1 MATTPLSAFRTGVI
15 CLALLLEGMSS
26 SSINVQIHAMA
37 SDLGLR
43 GASVPIVVG
52 AFLLAYAGC
61 LPVAGR
67 ITDVWSRRE
76 VFRLGVVLFGVGCIL
91 CAVAPGA
98 FLLVAGR
105 LIQGA
110 GAALS
115 APAALALITAGL
127 GEGAARNR
135 AVAIYGAMGAAG
147 FSLGLVLPGF
157 VVAQVGWRRSFVLLV
172 PIVVAVLA
180 VTARLATNTPAG
192 GRVDVP
198 GAMGLTA
205 ILILT
210 MHALGGLGSTRV
222 GFLAIELG
230 LAAVVLAW
238 LVRRGGVGDYP
249 TAVLASRRIR
259 AACLG
264 LAGVY
269 AAVLSSML
277 ALSLGLQGQGDLD
290 AFALGL
296 LILPQP
302 VAFTLTAG
310 LGSRLV
316 SRFGPARVMTAGA
329 VVLAASLGYLAV
341 VGVQPP
347 WVATML
353 PAMAGIGVALG
364 LAFPAASI
372 AVVDA
377 AAEVD
382 RGTASSLL
390 TTAQN
395 VGGALGVAALTA
407 LALLP
412 GTESAGAGDAAV
424 APGGPEVGPALVAG
438 IAMLGLAVAVAA
450 AILGRSPRAA
460 RDGRAAGPARDG
472 RAVGGARG
480 RRAAHDLRAARDRW
494 AARVRRRGA
503 QVSGRRAAPQAA
515 SVELIG
521 TRVARVDATGEWVAA
536 AEESGARVPGV
547 GFTGELLAREW
558 AERERAARDLL
569 AAQRASRAS
578 ARSGGRR

>member
-1 MATTPLSAFRTGVI
+1 MSQGTSAATPALSAVRTGVI

-37 SDLGLR
+37 TDLGLG
-43 GASVPIVVG
+43 GAEVPIAVG

-67 ITDVWSRRE
+67 VADVWSRRE
-76 VFRLGVVLFGVGCIL
+76 VFRLGVALFGAGCL
-91 CAVAPGA
+91 VCALAQGPG
-98 FLLVAGR
+98 LIVAGR
-105 LIQGA
+105 FVQGA

-127 GEGAARNR
+127 GEGPARNR

-157 VVAQVGWRRSFVLLV
+157 VVAQVGWRWSFVLLV
-172 PIVVAVLA
+172 PIVAAVLA
-180 VTARLATNTPAG
+180 VTARLHTNLPSG
-192 GRVDVP
+192 GRLDVR
-198 GAMGLTA
+198 GALGLTGV
-205 ILILT
+205 LMLV
-210 MHALGGLGSTRV
+210 MHALGGIGST
-222 GFLAIELG
+222 GAGTLAIELG
-230 LAAVVLAW
+230 LAGALVAW
-238 LVRRGGVGDYP
+238 LIRRGGVGDYP
-249 TAVLASRRIR
+249 TAVLASAPIR

-316 SRFGPARVMTAGA
+316 SRLGPARVMAAGA
-329 VVLAASLGYLAV
+329 LVLAASLGYLVV
-341 VGVQPP
+341 VGAQQP
-347 WVATML
+347 WTATML
-353 PAMAGIGVALG
+353 PAMAGVGIALG

-377 AAEVD
+377 AAEGD

-395 VGGALGVAALTA
+395 VGGALGVSALTA

-412 GTESAGAGDAAV
+412 STESEGGSAAEAAV
-424 APGGPEVGPALVAG
+424 LAEGEPVVGTALVAG
-438 IAMLGLAVAVAA
+438 IAMLAVAFVLAGAALVRPAWVA
-450 AILGRSPRAA
+450 RA
-460 RDGRAAGPARDG
+460 
-472 RAVGGARG
+472 GGMHG
-480 RRAAHDLRAARDRW
+480 RRAHGRRMHGRRPLARRALASG
-494 AARVRRRGA
+494 RRGA
-503 QVSGRRAAPQAA
+503 APPPA
-515 SVELIG
+515 SADVVG
-521 TRVARVDATGEWVAA
+521 TRVARLGPTGDWVA
-536 AEESGARVPGV
+536 EPTGAPAP
-547 GFTGELLAREW
+547 TT
-558 AERERAARDLL
+558 RA
-569 AAQRASRAS
+569 
-578 ARSGGRR
+578 GGRR

>member
-1 MATTPLSAFRTGVI
+1 MSDGTSVATTPLSAFRTGVI

-37 SDLGLR
+37 TDLGLS

-67 ITDVWSRRE
+67 VTDVWSRRE

-105 LIQGA
+105 LVQGA

-115 APAALALITAGL
+115 APAALALITTGL
-127 GEGAARNR
+127 GEGTARNR

-157 VVAQVGWRRSFVLLV
+157 VVAQVGWRWSFVLFV

-180 VTARLATNTPAG
+180 VTARLATNAPAG

-198 GAMGLTA
+198 GAVALTA
-205 ILILT
+205 ILLLA
-210 MHALGGLGSTRV
+210 MHALGGLGSTDGAV
-222 GFLAIELG
+222 LAIEFG
-230 LAAVVLAW
+230 LAAMVLAW
-238 LVRRGGVGDYP
+238 LIHRGGVGDYP

-316 SRFGPARVMTAGA
+316 SRFGPAWVMGAGA

-341 VGVQPP
+341 FGVQPP
-347 WVATML
+347 WAATML

-377 AAEVD
+377 TAETN

-407 LALLP
+407 LTLLP
-412 GTESAGAGDAAV
+412 STDGGGDGVV
-424 APGGPEVGPALVAG
+424 APGGPDVGSALVAG
-438 IAMLGLAVAVAA
+438 IAMLGLAVALAA
-450 AILGRSPRAA
+450 ATHCWS
-460 RDGRAAGPARDG
+460 
-472 RAVGGARG
+472 
-480 RRAAHDLRAARDRW
+480 
-494 AARVRRRGA
+494 
-503 QVSGRRAAPQAA
+503 RRAAPRAA
-515 SVELIG
+515 SVEVIG
-521 TRVARVDATGEWVAA
+521 TRVARVDAAGEWVADA
-536 AEESGARVPGV
+536 DADADADAETTGVWATSGQPS
-547 GFTGELLAREW
+547 
-558 AERERAARDLL
+558 RAML
-569 AAQRASRAS
+569 ASRRSSRPS
-578 ARSGGRR
+578 ARAGGRG

>member
-1 MATTPLSAFRTGVI
+1 MSDRTSVATTPLSAFRTGVI

-37 SDLGLR
+37 TDLGLR

-76 VFRLGVVLFGVGCIL
+76 VFRLGVVLFGVGCVL

-105 LIQGA
+105 LVQGA

-127 GEGAARNR
+127 GEGTARNR

-157 VVAQVGWRRSFVLLV
+157 VVAQVGWRWSFVLLV

-180 VTARLATNTPAG
+180 VTARLATNAPAG

-198 GAMGLTA
+198 GAVGLTV
-205 ILILT
+205 ILMLT
-210 MHALGGLGSTRV
+210 MHALGGIGSTDGAV
-222 GFLAIELG
+222 IAIEFG

-238 LVRRGGVGDYP
+238 LIRRGGVGDYP

-277 ALSLGLQGQGDLD
+277 ALSLGLQGQGSDLD

-316 SRFGPARVMTAGA
+316 SRFGPARVLGAGA
-329 VVLAASLGYLAV
+329 AVLAASLGYLAV

-377 AAEVD
+377 AAETD

-412 GTESAGAGDAAV
+412 STDGAGDGDAVV
-424 APGGPEVGPALVAG
+424 APGGPDVGAALVAG
-438 IAMLGLAVAVAA
+438 IAMLGVAVALA
-450 AILGRSPRAA
+450 AATLGRS
-460 RDGRAAGPARDG
+460 
-472 RAVGGARG
+472 
-480 RRAAHDLRAARDRW
+480 RW

-503 QVSGRRAAPQAA
+503 HVSDRRLAAAPRPA
-515 SVELIG
+515 SVEVIG
-521 TRVARVDATGEWVAA
+521 TRVARVDAAGEWVVATEATSTGAPSAA
-536 AEESGARVPGV
+536 V
-547 GFTGELLAREW
+547 TDELLARDR
-558 AERERAARDLL
+558 AERERAARHLF
-569 AAQRASRAS
+569 ASQHASRPSVRA
-578 ARSGGRR
+578 GGRR